1 MSFFATLGLVLF
13 SDRLLPKFSAT
24 TRENY
29 SAVRK
34 FFMGALK
41 YVLGLIAA
49 SLVATLFTLP
59 VTYIA
64 FGGISLISPLSN
76 LWLVPL
82 AQLLLYLLPFVCFLS
97 KMPLLGDVLVL
108 AARGLIKLM
117 CSSAK
122 LFSSSSGVY
131 ISIKYPFA
139 PYLIGGLVII
149 IAVIVLVP
157 KIKPRAVIAAALS
170 LCVVFA
176 GSLGI
181 WYRTIG
187 NDIYAV
193 CVNEKSSD
201 AVSVVYRG
209 RSFVIDVSTG
219 GFAASYSA
227 ANGTSGYAA
236 SEIDVYA
243 LTHLHRYHPATF
255 DKLCGYY
262 KINRLLLPTA
272 ESESD
277 AKYISE
283 LLSIAEENDVKTEFY
298 NRRADSGMECGDMKI
313 TLPKYI
319 TLRRS
324 THPVISFSVYLGEDK
339 VMLYSGAALEEA
351 VDESIYYD
359 ASLVIFGAHG
369 PVIKQK
375 LKTAACRSAQKTVFS
390 NEKVYSF
397 SEKADAPI
405 IISERGGKVSIKI
418 KGKK

>member
-1 MSFFATLGLVLF
+1 
-13 SDRLLPKFSAT
+13 
-24 TRENY
+24 
-29 SAVRK
+29 
-34 FFMGALK
+34 MGALK

-108 AARGLIKLM
+108 AARGLIKLI

-157 KIKPRAVIAAALS
+157 KIKPRAVIATALS

-176 GSLGI
+176 SSLGI

-193 CVNEKSSD
+193 CVNENQ
-201 AVSVVYRG
+201 A
-209 RSFVIDVSTG
+209 
-219 GFAASYSA
+219 
-227 ANGTSGYAA
+227 
-236 SEIDVYA
+236 
-243 LTHLHRYHPATF
+243 
-255 DKLCGYY
+255 
-262 KINRLLLPTA
+262 
-272 ESESD
+272 
-277 AKYISE
+277 
-283 LLSIAEENDVKTEFY
+283 
-298 NRRADSGMECGDMKI
+298 M
-313 TLPKYI
+313 
-319 TLRRS
+319 
-324 THPVISFSVYLGEDK
+324 
-339 VMLYSGAALEEA
+339 
-351 VDESIYYD
+351 
-359 ASLVIFGAHG
+359 
-369 PVIKQK
+369 Q
-375 LKTAACRSAQKTVFS
+375 
-390 NEKVYSF
+390 
-397 SEKADAPI
+397 
-405 IISERGGKVSIKI
+405 
-418 KGKK
+418 